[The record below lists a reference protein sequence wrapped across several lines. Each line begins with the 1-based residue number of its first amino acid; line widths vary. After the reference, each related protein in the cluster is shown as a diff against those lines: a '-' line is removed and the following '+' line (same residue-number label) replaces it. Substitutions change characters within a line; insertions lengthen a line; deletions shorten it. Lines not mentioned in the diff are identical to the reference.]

1 MKNYALSDMKDM
13 DARTFILNYEIKNG
27 QIIINF
33 ASKEKLEVPYTEEN
47 EKKIK
52 EKMEAQVRNAGA
64 NSIKQKCEKYL
75 DDKVWLA
82 ILLLILIT
90 IAFMFTIAIIS
101 TCGFTN
107 IYTIAM
113 ILIDLAVSTGTFYC
127 SHKFYKY
134 ESIIRDFE
142 KNELFLKEQ
151 NNINDNIKGNPNI
164 LANVSQKTKALVD
177 SAEENEPVFNI
188 NNIDN
193 MSLKELK
200 QIIENI
206 RIAYPDQEELDHSQE
221 ETSHEAEKPKVNI
234 KKIEQ
239 PKK

>member
-1 MKNYALSDMKDM
+1 MK
-13 DARTFILNYEIKNG
+13 YEIKNG

-151 NNINDNIKGNPNI
+151 NKINENIKGNNPNI
-164 LANVSQKTKALVD
+164 LANVSQKTKAIVE
-177 SAEENEPVFNI
+177 SAEENESAITI
-188 NNIDN
+188 NDIDS
-193 MSLKELK
+193 MSLKELN
-200 QIIENI
+200 QILANI
-206 RIAYPDQEELDHSQE
+206 RIAIITYSSINTPS
-221 ETSHEAEKPKVNI
+221 
-234 KKIEQ
+234 
-239 PKK
+239 

>member
-64 NSIKQKCEKYL
+64 NSIKHKCEKYL

-101 TCGFTN
+101 TYGFTN

-142 KNELFLKEQ
+142 KNELFIENKDLLNEIVKSNPYVLVNSKVSEKTRER
-151 NNINDNIKGNPNI
+151 IK
-164 LANVSQKTKALVD
+164 
-177 SAEENEPVFNI
+177 SAEDDKPVFNI

-193 MSLKELK
+193 MSLEDLREIVASIKFIQNLG
-200 QIIENI
+200 IDSNC
-206 RIAYPDQEELDHSQE
+206 H
-221 ETSHEAEKPKVNI
+221 ETEHPKAKR
-234 KKIEQ
+234 KKIR
-239 PKK
+239 